1 MDAIETLMT
10 EHRLIERVIQGL
22 HAFAEGSAR
31 RPVDDKEELARFVTF
46 IREFAD
52 AAHHGKEEDILF
64 AAMVEAGFPRE
75 AGPVG
80 VMLAEHHE
88 GRRLVGVLRGLS
100 EQAAPWSAD
109 DRQAMLEAANGYG
122 GLLRQHIH
130 KEDAILYPMAEAR
143 LDPDALDAVHSRCA
157 AFDAG
162 NAAAHERLVA
172 LGEELVARHAPGATS
187 APPPRMP
194 FGGCPSMAR

>member
-10 EHRLIERVIQGL
+10 EHRLIERVIEGL
-22 HAFAEGSAR
+22 TAFAAETSR
-31 RPVDDKEELARFVTF
+31 RTTDDKPELARFVTF

-52 AAHHGKEEDILF
+52 GAHHGKEENVLF

-75 AGPVG
+75 AGPIG

-88 GRRLVGVLRGLS
+88 GRRLVGILRGLA
-100 EQAAPWSAD
+100 EQQDPWTAE
-109 DRQAMLEAANGYG
+109 DRHLLVEAAEGYG

-143 LDPDALDAVHSRCA
+143 LAPDALETVHARCGSYDQAHA
-157 AFDAG
+157 AE
-162 NAAAHERLVA
+162 HERLAA
-172 LGEELVARHAPGATS
+172 LGEELVNRHAPGAVS
-187 APPPRMP
+187 VPAPRMA
-194 FGGCPSMAR
+194 FGGCPSMR